1 MAEWTQG
8 RKNRT
13 NMQKRPY
20 SRTLSSVHDSTLED
34 LVYPTEIVG
43 RRTRVRVDGS
53 KLQKVPAL
61 FLLFLFTPTLVPP
74 CPIPPSL
81 SLSIPPLSLPLLSLR
96 KNRTHKHK
104 PHGGQR
110 GMWARVKGGK
120 GAQSVVSWRSG
131 VWCRFSGPRLLS
143 S

>member
-1 MAEWTQG
+1 MVEWTQG

-13 NMQKRPY
+13 NKQKRPY

-61 FLLFLFTPTLVPP
+61 FSFFF
-74 CPIPPSL
+74 SL
-81 SLSIPPLSLPLLSLR
+81 TSSSLPLYPFLSLR
-96 KNRTHKHK
+96 NHRTHTQK
-104 PHGGQR
+104 PLRWAR
-110 GMWARVKGGK
+110 GEEHVVRVKGG
-120 GAQSVVSWRSG
+120 QRIWSVVL
-131 VWCRFSGPRLLS
+131 WCQEVVVILVGMGY
-143 S
+143 

>member
-1 MAEWTQG
+1 VAEWTQG

-61 FLLFLFTPTLVPP
+61 FLLFSFHSHS
-74 CPIPPSL
+74 CPSL
-81 SLSIPPLSLPLLSLR
+81 SYPSLSIPLYPSPISPSPISPQE
-96 KNRTHKHK
+96 
-104 PHGGQR
+104 PHPQ
-110 GMWARVKGGK
+110 A
-120 GAQSVVSWRSG
+120 
-131 VWCRFSGPRLLS
+131 
-143 S
+143 